1 MRKLPVFAAALAL
14 ALLPATGARSAKPLR
29 PNKVFVLA
37 QQCHV
42 NSTIDYGCFQSNAA
56 IFETFVLSGDA
67 TWLQKFLVAD
77 GLVHSYAALKF
88 ETASS
93 NAVKAKQSVYL
104 KATQTL
110 DKSELGQIDD
120 CRDEAS
126 PDACLKGRYCFKEGF
141 IKIKN
146 VLVANDPK
154 LFAKEIEAFN
164 REIAGNC

>member
-1 MRKLPVFAAALAL
+1 MRKFSAIVAALAL
-14 ALLPATGARSAKPLR
+14 IFLAAATGRAANPLKPS
-29 PNKVFVLA
+29 KIFAIA
-37 QQCHV
+37 QRCHV
-42 NSTIDYGCFQSNAA
+42 NGTTDYGCFQSNAA
-56 IFETFVLSGDA
+56 IFEAFVLSGDA

-88 ETASS
+88 QTAGS
-93 NAVKAKQSVYL
+93 NAVKAKQAVYL
-104 KATQTL
+104 QATQTL

-154 LFAKEIEAFN
+154 LFAKEIDAFD